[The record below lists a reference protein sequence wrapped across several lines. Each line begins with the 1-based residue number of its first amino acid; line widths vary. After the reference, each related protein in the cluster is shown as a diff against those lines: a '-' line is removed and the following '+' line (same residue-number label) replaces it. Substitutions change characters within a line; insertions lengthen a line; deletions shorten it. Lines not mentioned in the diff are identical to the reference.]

1 MVTFTDS
8 QKALLARPIYASLG
22 TIRPDNTVTVNP
34 MWFEFDG
41 EVVKFTHTS
50 TRGKYRNLQQNPSMC
65 LMVLDPDNP
74 FNYAELRG
82 SLKEVVED
90 PTGSFWVH
98 LAERYGNPGAPAPDD
113 SPDRVILVMQIDRI
127 LGFTG

>member
-1 MVTFTDS
+1 MQLISERLPFKDE
-8 QKALLARPIYASLG
+8 KEN
-22 TIRPDNTVTVNP
+22 IRLFDAYTSGIETVKSH
-34 MWFEFDG
+34 M
-41 EVVKFTHTS
+41 
-50 TRGKYRNLQQNPSMC
+50 
-65 LMVLDPDNP
+65 LDPDNP